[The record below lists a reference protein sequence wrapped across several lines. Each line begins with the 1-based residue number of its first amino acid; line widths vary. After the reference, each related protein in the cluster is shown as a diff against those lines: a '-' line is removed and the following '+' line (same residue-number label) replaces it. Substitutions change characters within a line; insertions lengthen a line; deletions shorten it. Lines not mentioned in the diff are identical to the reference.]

1 MNNSASFWLGRGN
14 RIRGILLCLMFSCL
28 PTIKLQTVPPL
39 LFCNIQVLELW
50 FILFKAFFLE
60 GQSQIYCL
68 TSSRSKYNFSTINC
82 FFVLFFL
89 SFLSSFSSSSTL
101 QPKNHYFFHTIKCSY
116 RTPDTSWICTA
127 DGAMQMVP
135 SVYSPLTAS
144 QRSTREVFHC
154 SSCANLQPVTHTC
167 RYVSEC
173 TKTLT
178 PPSPTHPMT
187 KFSQTLQ
194 GAGLVPRCRHYS
206 FTAPVFQVSQLHS
219 PKLHSCSLKHPSCR
233 TWNFTTQ
240 VHQA

>member
-14 RIRGILLCLMFSCL
+14 RIRGIPLCLMFSCL

-50 FILFKAFFLE
+50 FTLFKAFFLE
-60 GQSQIYCL
+60 GQSQIYC
-68 TSSRSKYNFSTINC
+68 SSRSKYNFSTINC
-82 FFVLFFL
+82 FFVLFF
-89 SFLSSFSSSSTL
+89 FLFFPL
-101 QPKNHYFFHTIKCSY
+101 FLLLLHFNLKIIIFFHTIKCSY
-116 RTPDTSWICTA
+116 RTPDTSWICTT

-178 PPSPTHPMT
+178 PPHPTHPMT
-187 KFSQTLQ
+187 KLSQTLQ
-194 GAGLVPRCRHYS
+194 GAGLVPRCRRYS
-206 FTAPVFQVSQLHS
+206 FTAPVFQVSLLHS
-219 PKLHSCSLKHPSCR
+219 LKLHSCSI
-233 TWNFTTQ
+233 
-240 VHQA
+240 